1 MRKDDASQ
9 AFAEQLPE
17 EAALFDEEFLRQ
29 VDRAMLVRKQ
39 IDPHRLEEVQRAVA
53 EESRLACLT
62 NAYGID
68 RLRDRSRMQER

>member
-1 MRKDDASQ
+1 MRKGDASQ
-9 AFAEQLPE
+9 AFDERFPE
-17 EAALFDEEFLRQ
+17 EALCDEEFLRQ

-39 IDPHRLEEVQRAVA
+39 IDPHRLEEVQRAEM

-68 RLRDRSRMQER
+68 RLRDRSRTQGR